1 MQETSSCVLKPKGLD
16 IGQVLEEI
24 PLRDL
29 KIPEEARYRVPTM
42 NRHGYMF
49 TKFDPVTNR
58 WLESIRKNRDQV
70 LFEVG
75 GAYGNV
81 ATAALEKGVKKYY
94 LNDFEEKHL
103 KIFARQLKQNKKE
116 HLFSSVELI
125 VGRCPDEVMLKDNCL
140 DAILAN
146 KVLLFFTPDNI
157 DFFVAWMRNG
167 LKIGGCVYIFTI
179 NPFYKGHEEILT
191 GYEKRKKDGVRFPG
205 WCYSCEKMDVSKV
218 YNPQV
223 RPETIL
229 YMEMSTLKELFQR
242 HGFQIVEEF
251 ELAIINEENTE
262 WRSGKDMAGI
272 IAKKLA

>member
-16 IGQVLEEI
+16 ISQVVEEI
-24 PLRDL
+24 PFRDL

-103 KIFARQLKQNKKE
+103 TIFANQLKQNKKE

-125 VGRCPDEVMLKDNCL
+125 VGRCPDEVKLKDNCL

-157 DFFVAWMRNG
+157 DFFVEWMRNG
-167 LKIGGCVYIFTI
+167 LKVGGCVYILPLVLFIRDT
-179 NPFYKGHEEILT
+179 
-191 GYEKRKKDGVRFPG
+191 KRF
-205 WCYSCEKMDVSKV
+205 
-218 YNPQV
+218 
-223 RPETIL
+223 
-229 YMEMSTLKELFQR
+229 
-242 HGFQIVEEF
+242 
-251 ELAIINEENTE
+251 
-262 WRSGKDMAGI
+262 
-272 IAKKLA
+272 